1 MFETISSPKIISFL
15 LIGSGATFLFI
26 AIIAGIRLK
35 SKLPEP
41 LQYRWLLLIWLMVFF
56 FCGHLLIA
64 WLLWHDFAFPHILI
78 ASSIFFGGTFSLF
91 LIALTR
97 ASAKAFWESKSKLT
111 RASATLKIKDSML
124 SREITAHSKTEAELE
139 RSNTLFLKDLFE
151 MMIEVLANR
160 DQYTFDHALHVA
172 SISKIIGKEMNL
184 GEDELDI
191 LELGCLVHDI
201 GKTAIP
207 DDILLKPDRF
217 DNQDRKIMDYHPL
230 IGAKLITRHIQDDR
244 ITDIILKHHE
254 RLDGSGYP
262 FGLKS
267 EDIGI
272 LPRIVGVADTYDALV
287 SKRPYKAP
295 FSHEKAMD
303 VLRDEVKDGKLDKD
317 VVRVFSKAFK
327 NHKLLHSSLPITA
340 GFMKD
345 IELFRSRAYFRE
357 PLSDF
362 YNYRYLLSLDDAGFL
377 AKEDLAY
384 DLILIRFPDFNSLQ
398 LDIGYA
404 VADQVADELGHNLLE
419 IVAAISHKRKYYD
432 GSAMFFKKGLDYLV
446 YSECEEQYSRSELL
460 DRVTRIL
467 DQAETDWHLVY
478 TISSRQF
485 SPGTPVVQAIC
496 RLFSETLPKS
506 S

>member
-1 MFETISSPKIISFL
+1 
-15 LIGSGATFLFI
+15 
-26 AIIAGIRLK
+26 
-35 SKLPEP
+35 
-41 LQYRWLLLIWLMVFF
+41 
-56 FCGHLLIA
+56 
-64 WLLWHDFAFPHILI
+64 
-78 ASSIFFGGTFSLF
+78 
-91 LIALTR
+91 
-97 ASAKAFWESKSKLT
+97 
-111 RASATLKIKDSML
+111 
-124 SREITAHSKTEAELE
+124 
-139 RSNTLFLKDLFE
+139 
-151 MMIEVLANR
+151 
-160 DQYTFDHALHVA
+160 
-172 SISKIIGKEMNL
+172 
-184 GEDELDI
+184 
-191 LELGCLVHDI
+191 
-201 GKTAIP
+201 
-207 DDILLKPDRF
+207 
-217 DNQDRKIMDYHPL
+217 
-230 IGAKLITRHIQDDR
+230 
-244 ITDIILKHHE
+244 
-254 RLDGSGYP
+254 
-262 FGLKS
+262 
-267 EDIGI
+267 
-272 LPRIVGVADTYDALV
+272 
-287 SKRPYKAP
+287 
-295 FSHEKAMD
+295 
-303 VLRDEVKDGKLDKD
+303 
-317 VVRVFSKAFK
+317 
-327 NHKLLHSSLPITA
+327 
-340 GFMKD
+340 MKD